1 MAVNRMDTGKGD
13 EEKTAATAAPSAP
26 AQGGGGGIAAWLPL
40 VLAVVL
46 MPVVAYVITSSILVP
61 QLRKGISGGTQAAA
75 PAQGHGEHGG
85 EEGGGEAAASGGHG
99 GEAAAPSGRQTVTMN
114 KMLVN
119 VAGTMGSRY
128 LLTSVTLVGSSADFK
143 MRVER
148 NDAQLRDMAG
158 GILSTKT
165 IPDLEKPG
173 ARNLIRSELL
183 NGFNSILGASAVQEI
198 YITEFAIQ

>member
-13 EEKTAATAAPSAP
+13 EEKAAATTAPAAP

-40 VLAVVL
+40 VLALVL

-61 QLRKGISGGTQAAA
+61 QLRKGISGTPQTAA
-75 PAQGHGEHGG
+75 PAGGHGEHG
-85 EEGGGEAAASGGHG
+85 EEGGEAAASGGHG

-128 LLTSVTLVGSSADFK
+128 LLTSVTLVGSSGDFK